1 MMQGIYYT
9 RVSSDEQVKG
19 MSLTFQRD
27 DCLRYAVEKNIA
39 IAERFEEEGETAKFA
54 DRPELIR
61 LLDYCRKHKG
71 KINVLIIWKVD
82 RLARNTMDYFF
93 LKRTLLG
100 YGVVIHSVTEPSIEK
115 SSSTI
120 EGKVFEAFSALQ
132 GEIDNMIR
140 AERTRSGLEAKIAS
154 GIHPWAPPLGYR
166 SNRSKSKGL
175 KKTEPDPIDS
185 ERFPLIVRL
194 FDTVISARITN
205 TAMLADLANSWGLTT
220 QNGKRMYFQLID
232 RILSNKFYAGI
243 VVNPW
248 TKEEFAGKHR
258 PAISSSDFLE
268 VQRIRKGKGHAYP
281 ALRRVEHPEFPLRR
295 TVRCAG
301 CLSPLTGSLSRGNGG
316 KFAYYHCPT
325 RSCAMY
331 GKTIRKTLLE
341 ENFLAKL
348 DEITPKP
355 SRLALL
361 GGAVVEVAQTDRAAA
376 IDNRAANARVVS
388 ELTEHID
395 NLIGMKERN
404 LLSDEEF
411 LARKKKLNEQLVL
424 TKASVA
430 KSPQP
435 VGDVEDIV
443 DSALPFVASLPQ
455 SWLALPAVLRA
466 RFQHSVF
473 PEGISYGRDHGYGTA
488 KLGLI
493 YELSRD
499 SGDSKTHLV
508 PLVRANW
515 NQLLD
520 DLKLFAQASD
530 ALKRGSQSSFE
541 LNCGSND
548 DEYLKAA

>member
-1 MMQGIYYT
+1 
-9 RVSSDEQVKG
+9 
-19 MSLTFQRD
+19 
-27 DCLRYAVEKNIA
+27 
-39 IAERFEEEGETAKFA
+39 
-54 DRPELIR
+54 
-61 LLDYCRKHKG
+61 
-71 KINVLIIWKVD
+71 
-82 RLARNTMDYFF
+82 
-93 LKRTLLG
+93 
-100 YGVVIHSVTEPSIEK
+100 
-115 SSSTI
+115 
-120 EGKVFEAFSALQ
+120 
-132 GEIDNMIR
+132 
-140 AERTRSGLEAKIAS
+140 
-154 GIHPWAPPLGYR
+154 
-166 SNRSKSKGL
+166 
-175 KKTEPDPIDS
+175 
-185 ERFPLIVRL
+185 
-194 FDTVISARITN
+194 
-205 TAMLADLANSWGLTT
+205 
-220 QNGKRMYFQLID
+220 
-232 RILSNKFYAGI
+232 
-243 VVNPW
+243 
-248 TKEEFAGKHR
+248 
-258 PAISSSDFLE
+258 
-268 VQRIRKGKGHAYP
+268 
-281 ALRRVEHPEFPLRR
+281 
-295 TVRCAG
+295 
-301 CLSPLTGSLSRGNGG
+301 
-316 KFAYYHCPT
+316 
-325 RSCAMY
+325 
-331 GKTIRKTLLE
+331 
-341 ENFLAKL
+341 
-348 DEITPKP
+348 
-355 SRLALL
+355 
-361 GGAVVEVAQTDRAAA
+361 
-376 IDNRAANARVVS
+376 
-388 ELTEHID
+388 
-395 NLIGMKERN
+395 MKERN